1 MTDELGSDT
10 GVPTPTPDEGVE
22 TDYLAD
28 SRTASLRTDGGS
40 DGADTDTG
48 ETAAS
53 PASTGATGED
63 LLEAYRNKKDAADDA
78 SETDAERERR
88 LRRSKNGES
97 IIVDFVANFVAGGE
111 ATFEPVKGRVLMSE
125 RRLIL
130 ATSETKTVVPITS
143 IFDIAVGQVP
153 AEVEEFFDYTVM
165 VGYVVGNRRRTTVI
179 GGDRETIEKFSL
191 LLFRAV
197 LNGSTTHVKHPAKVG
212 GRVMDTPKRKTG
224 LHLDYE
230 SVVFPGNDELGETEG
245 PFEIDLASVIFF
257 EVIERTID
265 DEKRLVLSVQH
276 VENGQTVTSEMSMGS
291 RRKMNIL
298 GRYLRLI
305 YHWIKSDVR
314 DVEVEEE
321 TLEVLVGL
329 YSTGPGIDLASL
341 LDLDEAELASRLG
354 ELYDDNLITESEL
367 PCDLTPQGRF
377 VVNEEI
383 EGVNV

>member
-1 MTDELGSDT
+1 MTDDSDSKPGVSNSNARCSPTDT
-10 GVPTPTPDEGVE
+10 GGGQDRV
-22 TDYLAD
+22 
-28 SRTASLRTDGGS
+28 LRTDGG
-40 DGADTDTG
+40 TG
-48 ETAAS
+48 GSPAEETAPTSAES
-53 PASTGATGED
+53 EE
-63 LLEAYRNKKDAADDA
+63 LLEAYRQKKREEEEP
-78 SETDAERERR
+78 ETEAEKKRR
-88 LRRSKNGES
+88 LRKSKNGES
-97 IIVDFVANFVAGGE
+97 IIVDFVANFVAGGD
-111 ATFEPVKGRVLMSE
+111 ATFDPVKGRVLMSE
-125 RRLIL
+125 HRLIL
-130 ATSETKTVVPITS
+130 VTSKAKTVVPVTS

-153 AEVEEFFDYTVM
+153 PEVEEFFDYTVM
-165 VGYVVGNRRRTTVI
+165 VGYIVGNRRRTTVI

-191 LLFRAV
+191 LLFRAA
-197 LNGSTTHVKHPAKVG
+197 LNGSTTLVKHPAKVG
-212 GRVMDTPKRKTG
+212 GRVMDTPKRETG

-230 SVVFPGNDELGETEG
+230 SVVFPGNDVLGESDE

-276 VENGQTVTSEMSMGS
+276 VENGQTVTTEISMGS

-314 DVEVEEE
+314 DVEIEEE

-329 YSTGPGIDLASL
+329 YSTGPEIDIASL
-341 LDLDEAELASRLG
+341 LDLEEDELEHRLAELF
-354 ELYDDNLITESEL
+354 DDDLITDEEL

-383 EGVNV
+383 EDVNV

>member
-1 MTDELGSDT
+1 MTDQPHS
-10 GVPTPTPDEGVE
+10 PTDVSTLEPPGGTEGGRE
-22 TDYLAD
+22 
-28 SRTASLRTDGGS
+28 SELRTDGG
-40 DGADTDTG
+40 T
-48 ETAAS
+48 AS
-53 PASTGATGED
+53 PGNDD
-63 LLEAYRNKKDAADDA
+63 LLEAYRQQKEEPAESEEVDDA
-78 SETDAERERR
+78 QSRTE

-97 IIVDFVANFVAGGE
+97 IVVDFVANFVAGGD

-130 ATSETKTVVPITS
+130 ATSQAKTVVPITS

-153 AEVEEFFDYTVM
+153 PEVEEFFDYTIM
-165 VGYVVGNRRRTTVI
+165 VGYIVGNRRRTTVI
-179 GGDRETIEKFSL
+179 GGDRDTIEKFSL
-191 LLFRAV
+191 LLFRAT
-197 LNGSTTHVKHPAKVG
+197 LNGSTTLVKHPAKVG

-230 SVVFPGNDELGETEG
+230 SVVFPGNDVLGEG
-245 PFEIDLASVIFF
+245 DDPFEIDLASVIFF

-265 DEKRLVLSVQH
+265 DENRLVLSVQH
-276 VENGQTVTSEMSMGS
+276 FENGQTVTSEISMGS

-314 DVEVEEE
+314 DVELEEE

-329 YSTGPGIDLASL
+329 YSTGSEIDLASL
-341 LDLDEAELASRLG
+341 LDLEESELGVRLAELF
-354 ELYDDNLITESEL
+354 DDNLITDGEL
-367 PCDLTPQGRF
+367 PCDLTPQGRL

>member
-1 MTDELGSDT
+1 MTDEPQTQTDASALE
-10 GVPTPTPDEGVE
+10 PPDRGRNGRES
-22 TDYLAD
+22 A
-28 SRTASLRTDGGS
+28 LRTDGG
-40 DGADTDTG
+40 TDAG
-48 ETAAS
+48 
-53 PASTGATGED
+53 GNDD
-63 LLEAYRNKKDAADDA
+63 LLEAYRQGREEPAASEPDRDAATRA
-78 SETDAERERR
+78 A

-97 IIVDFVANFVAGGE
+97 IIVDFVANFVAGGD

-130 ATSETKTVVPITS
+130 ATSRSKTVVPITA

-153 AEVEEFFDYTVM
+153 QEVEEFFDYTVM
-165 VGYVVGNRRRTTVI
+165 VGYIVGNRRRTTVI

-191 LLFRAV
+191 LLFRAT
-197 LNGSTTHVKHPAKVG
+197 LNGSTTLVKHPAKVG
-212 GRVMDTPKRKTG
+212 GRVMDTPKRETG

-230 SVVFPGNDELGETEG
+230 SVVFPGNDVLGEGDG
-245 PFEIDLASVIFF
+245 PFEIDHASVIFF

-265 DEKRLVLSVQH
+265 DAKRLVLSVQH
-276 VENGQTVTSEMSMGS
+276 VENGQTVTSEISMDS

-314 DVEVEEE
+314 DVEIEEG

-329 YSTGPGIDLASL
+329 YSTGSDVDLASL
-341 LDLDEAELASRLG
+341 LELETAELEHHLA
-354 ELYDDNLITESEL
+354 ELFDDNLVTDAEL
-367 PCDLTPQGRF
+367 PCELTPQGRF